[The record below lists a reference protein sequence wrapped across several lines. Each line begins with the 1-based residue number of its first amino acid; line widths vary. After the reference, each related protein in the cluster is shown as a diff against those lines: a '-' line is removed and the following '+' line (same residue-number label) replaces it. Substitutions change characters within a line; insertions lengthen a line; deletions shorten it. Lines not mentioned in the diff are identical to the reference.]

1 MRARTGIDL
10 ARLASAIQRPGSDPR
25 IDLSWGIVGALGFD
39 AAQGIFADVKL
50 IPTGEIETCFV
61 AAAYAGGAFGMWCPL
76 RVDDMVLV
84 AIPNGDPNTGP
95 VVISRIWNGA
105 DAPHDD
111 FKNPTQDNGE
121 DVPSDD
127 FVIRIA
133 PGKNYKLRVSDST
146 GDNATQGG
154 IDVKVEGDGTFKVET
169 AGSGAATFTA
179 SGDAPITVEGQGSG
193 DITVAQSGTGNI
205 VVHQSGSSGDISVY
219 SDSGVVNLGAASG
232 DSGLKFL
239 VTDWDSLIT
248 YLNTNN
254 TNVGNLRSLINQVIN
269 AGSELNVV
277 GEAALVNAGFP
288 ALSPNM
294 DTNPTVPSQSTKVKS
309 V

>member
-10 ARLASAIQRPGSDPR
+10 ARLASAIQRPGSDPSVH
-25 IDLSWGIVGALGFD
+25 LSWGIVGALGFD

-50 IPTGEIETCFV
+50 IPDGTIETCFV

-84 AIPNGDPNTGP
+84 ALPNGDPNTGP

-105 DAPHDD
+105 DVPSDD

-154 IDVKVEGDGTFKVET
+154 IDVKVEGAGTFKVET

-179 SGDAPITVEGQGSG
+179 SGAGLGRHHGGAVGHGQHRCAPVGQLRRHQCLFGQRRSEPRCREWRQQLEGDDSRLGYLEHVLAEEPDADQRH
-193 DITVAQSGTGNI
+193 A
-205 VVHQSGSSGDISVY
+205 
-219 SDSGVVNLGAASG
+219 
-232 DSGLKFL
+232 K
-239 VTDWDSLIT
+239 
-248 YLNTNN
+248 
-254 TNVGNLRSLINQVIN
+254 
-269 AGSELNVV
+269 
-277 GEAALVNAGFP
+277 
-288 ALSPNM
+288 
-294 DTNPTVPSQSTKVKS
+294 
-309 V
+309 